1 MREALLGEWTKAWT
15 GRAWAVL
22 TSIAVFMSLLTSFG
36 YAAEGDKSIGAGQ
49 TDIAAVT
56 DDVVRSWMTTFLF
69 ASLFGALLVTRE
81 YSSGSISRAVLL
93 TGRGRLFTAKLVI
106 GAAVGVLSGLLAV
119 VLAAVSS
126 WVTLAGYGRSPE
138 WTSETWLVALG
149 VFACNVLAAPWG
161 VFIGWIVRHQI
172 RAVGALMALTL
183 LLDPSLQ
190 RLVPDVAKYLLT
202 IAMSSVYR
210 DVHTDLL
217 SPGTA
222 LLVIAGWLGVAG
234 LAAHRLFRSRD
245 IT

>member
-36 YAAEGDKSIGAGQ
+36 YATEGDKSIGTGH
-49 TDIAAVT
+49 TGIAAVT
-56 DDVVRSWMTTFLF
+56 DDVVRSWMMTFLF

-126 WVTLAGYGRSPE
+126 
-138 WTSETWLVALG
+138 
-149 VFACNVLAAPWG
+149 
-161 VFIGWIVRHQI
+161 
-172 RAVGALMALTL
+172 
-183 LLDPSLQ
+183 
-190 RLVPDVAKYLLT
+190 
-202 IAMSSVYR
+202 
-210 DVHTDLL
+210 
-217 SPGTA
+217 
-222 LLVIAGWLGVAG
+222 
-234 LAAHRLFRSRD
+234 
-245 IT
+245 